1 MRRISTPTASA
12 DNQFLDRVSGGRNA
26 TQFQASWCNAVQEE
40 IAHVIES
47 TGENLAQDPDA
58 PDNTQLFQAIR
69 TLGFNGYRVASANTG
84 FDFGGRSGNSVVVL
98 TAVSDVLFP
107 NKDNCPKNAIVIV
120 VEPWT
125 ASTPGPVTVSQRSG
139 GFIGPILKGE
149 VAICCFDASGVFTS
163 CVRIPSNG
171 VGGFG
176 LFGILDA
183 TGPVDLHG
191 NVTIRGLL
199 TSNIIKETAI
209 GSTYEKNVRFN
220 KGVSLVPLSSKQLS
234 SENGLLF
241 YAAETS
247 QDDFDLTASTDS
259 FVVGQTIKIVNT
271 GTGLIKAKY
280 NETSYVFIWPRK
292 YAEFVCIGGSSGR
305 WLWASSYPT
314 QI

>member
-84 FDFGGRSGNSVVVL
+84 VDFGGRSGNSVIVL

-107 NKDNCPKNAIVIV
+107 NKESCPKNAIVIV

-125 ASTPGPVTVSQRSG
+125 NSTPGPVTVSQRSG
-139 GFIGPILKGE
+139 GFTGPVLKGE
-149 VAICCFDASGVFTS
+149 VAICCFDANGVFVS

-183 TGPVDLHG
+183 TGPADLHG

-199 TSNIIKETAI
+199 TSNVIKETAT

-220 KGVSLVPLSSKQLS
+220 KGVSLVPLVSKQLS
-234 SENGLLF
+234 SENCLLF

-247 QDDFDLTASTDS
+247 QDELDLTASTNS

-280 NETSYVFIWPRK
+280 NETSYVFIWSHK
-292 YAEFVCIGGSSGR
+292 YAEFVCVGGSTGQ
-305 WLWASSYPT
+305 WLWAASYPA

>member
-84 FDFGGRSGNSVVVL
+84 VDFGGRSGNSVVVL

-107 NKDNCPKNAIVIV
+107 NKESCPKNAIVIV

-139 GFIGPILKGE
+139 GFTGPILKGE
-149 VAICCFDASGVFTS
+149 VAICCFDANGVFTS

-183 TGPVDLHG
+183 AGPADLHG

-199 TSNIIKETAI
+199 TSNVIKETAT
-209 GSTYEKNVRFN
+209 GSTYEKNVQFN
-220 KGVSLVPLSSKQLS
+220 KGVSLVPLVSKQLS

-247 QDDFDLTASTDS
+247 QDEFDLTASTDS
-259 FVVGQTIKIVNT
+259 FVIGQTIKIVNT
-271 GTGLIKAKY
+271 GTGLIKAWFH
-280 NETSYVFIWPRK
+280 ESYYAWIWPRK
-292 YAEFVCIGGSSGR
+292 YAEFVCIGGSAGQ
-305 WLWASSYPT
+305 WLWAASYPT